1 MPLIGRQGKI
11 IKKLGGS
18 YMKSKKIMVMILVGF
33 LFSGC
38 AHVGNVPTLK
48 AQPVEGK
55 TESKA
60 QPVEGKTESVEVE
73 VTEPILNND
82 VNAARERALMK
93 AQRKAVELVVGVFV
107 NAATLVGK
115 AQLVDSQIYSKTNG
129 YVKKYEVL
137 SETQEGDA
145 LKMKLKALVKVGDV
159 NKDLDALGLMIK
171 GATVQN
177 PRIMV
182 LISESIDDAEVP
194 ISVCES
200 ELAQQFMNTGYR
212 VVESA
217 EVKKIRS
224 LPNTKSAME
233 GDIQAASKIGQD
245 MKVDVIV
252 IGKAY
257 STFNTDQGL
266 GGFISYR
273 GTLTAK
279 AIKTDSS
286 EVLFTS
292 TKNSAGADVAK
303 KNAASTALLKSA
315 KIVADEMIPGITKAL
330 NERAQVQL
338 TISNIPDFNQL
349 AQLNKFIQSMQGVAS
364 TYIRSYG
371 TEKGVA
377 SIDINLRYGNAQ
389 QIASYLTN
397 IKKFPVEVTAITGNV
412 IEAKAK

>member
-1 MPLIGRQGKI
+1 MR
-11 IKKLGGS
+11 
-18 YMKSKKIMVMILVGF
+18 SKKIVVIILAGF
-33 LFSGC
+33 FLTGC
-38 AHVGNVPTLK
+38 IHVGNVPVLK

-55 TESKA
+55 TESI
-60 QPVEGKTESVEVE
+60 EVE
-73 VTEPILNND
+73 VFEPILNND
-82 VNAARERALMK
+82 VNAAKERALIK

-115 AQLVDSQIYSKTNG
+115 AELVDSQIYAKTNG
-129 YVKKYEVL
+129 YVKKYDIL
-137 SETQEGDA
+137 SEKEEEGA
-145 LKMKLKALVKVGDV
+145 IKLKIKALVKVGDV
-159 NKDLDALGLMIK
+159 NKDLDGLGLMIK
-171 GATVQN
+171 GATIQN

-182 LISESIDDAEVP
+182 LISESVDDVEVP

-224 LPNTKSAME
+224 LPNTKAAME
-233 GDIQAASKIGQD
+233 GDIQAAAKIGQD
-245 MKVDVIV
+245 MKIDVIV

-286 EVLFTS
+286 EILFTS

-303 KNAASTALLKSA
+303 KNAANTSLLKSA

-330 NERAQVQL
+330 NERAQAQL
-338 TISNIPDFNQL
+338 TISNIPDWNML
-349 AQLNKFIQSMQGVAS
+349 AELNKYIQSMQGVAS
-364 TYIRSYG
+364 TYIRSYESSTG
-371 TEKGVA
+371 IA

-389 QIASYLTN
+389 QISAYLTN
-397 IKKFPVEVTAITGNV
+397 IKKIPIEVTAISGNV
-412 IEAKAK
+412 IQAKAK

>member
-1 MPLIGRQGKI
+1 MEGKKNI
-11 IKKLGGS
+11 
-18 YMKSKKIMVMILVGF
+18 VMILVCL

-38 AHVGNVPTLK
+38 MHVGSAPVVK

-55 TESKA
+55 TEN
-60 QPVEGKTESVEVE
+60 VDVEVE
-73 VTEPILNND
+73 VPILNND
-82 VNAARERALMK
+82 VHAARERALML
-93 AQRKAVELVVGVFV
+93 AQRRAVELVVGVFV

-115 AQLVDSQIYSKTNG
+115 AELVDSQIYSKTNG
-129 YVKKYEVL
+129 YVKKYDIL
-137 SETQEGDA
+137 SEKQEGDA
-145 LKMKLKALVKVGDV
+145 LKMKLRALVKVGDV

-171 GATVQN
+171 GATIQN

-182 LISESIDDAEVP
+182 LISESIDDVEVP

-200 ELAQQFMNTGYR
+200 ELSQQFMNTGYR

-217 EVKKIRS
+217 EVKKIRA
-224 LPNTKSAME
+224 LPQTKAAME
-233 GDIQAASKIGQD
+233 GDIDAASKIGKD

-273 GTLTAK
+273 GVLTAK

-292 TKNSAGADVAK
+292 TKNSAGADVVK
-303 KNAASTALLKSA
+303 KNAANTSLLKSA
-315 KIVADEMIPGITKAL
+315 KIVAEEMIPGITKAL
-330 NERAQVQL
+330 SERAQAQL
-338 TISNIPDFNQL
+338 TISNIPNFNKL
-349 AQLNKFIQSMQGVAS
+349 AELNKYIQHMQGVSS
-364 TYIRSYG
+364 TYIRSYER
-371 TEKGVA
+371 EKGVA

-389 QIASYLTN
+389 QIASYLAN
-397 IKKFPVEVTAITGNV
+397 IKNFPVEVTAITGNV